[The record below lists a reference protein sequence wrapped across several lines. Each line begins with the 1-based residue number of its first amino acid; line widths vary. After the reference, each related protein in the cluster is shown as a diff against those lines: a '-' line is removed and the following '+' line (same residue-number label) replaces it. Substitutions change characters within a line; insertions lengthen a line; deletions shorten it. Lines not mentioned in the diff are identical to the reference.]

1 MSFERKKT
9 EIPINISRLAPWD
22 FRKNARQTILKG
34 TDGEYITLD
43 IRRRKLIKQCGG

>member
-9 EIPINISRLAPWD
+9 EIPINISGLRLGILEKTP
-22 FRKNARQTILKG
+22 RQMILKG